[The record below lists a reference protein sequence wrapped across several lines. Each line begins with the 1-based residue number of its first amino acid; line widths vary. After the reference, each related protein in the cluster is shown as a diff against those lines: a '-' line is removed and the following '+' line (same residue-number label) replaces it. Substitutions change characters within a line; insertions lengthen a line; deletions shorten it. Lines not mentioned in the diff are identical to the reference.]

1 MCKSVE
7 DYIKEYAEKERM
19 NERTEIIKKFIKKGL
34 VSNEEIAETM
44 DMPLDEIQKIAAT
57 I

>member
-1 MCKSVE
+1 
-7 DYIKEYAEKERM
+7 M

-44 DMPLDEIQKIAAT
+44 DMPLDEIQIIAAT

>member
-1 MCKSVE
+1 
-7 DYIKEYAEKERM
+7 M
-19 NERTEIIKKFIKKGL
+19 NERTEIIKKLIKKGL